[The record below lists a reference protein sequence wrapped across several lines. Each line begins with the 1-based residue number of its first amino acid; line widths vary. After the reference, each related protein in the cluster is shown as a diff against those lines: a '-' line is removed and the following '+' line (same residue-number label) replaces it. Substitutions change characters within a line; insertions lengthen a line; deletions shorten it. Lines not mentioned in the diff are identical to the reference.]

1 MRIGAL
7 LDGVI
12 TPLFLVII
20 GIRVLFGLVQF
31 FMGTTRHFDSKSFTT
46 KLKNKLMKFDIK
58 SIEFQTFNNI
68 HSSASHEYTLIK
80 QKRLRANNAA
90 FITKDVRQA
99 TMKRLRLLNHF
110 LKHKT
115 ESSTIAYN
123 KQRNLFKSLIIK
135 SKTFYFQ
142 NLDSKDVSNNRS
154 FGKVFDLFFQT
165 K

>member
-7 LDGVI
+7 LYGVI

-20 GIRVLFGLVQF
+20 GIGVLFGLVQF
-31 FMGTTRHFDSKSFTT
+31 FMGTIRHFDSKSFTT

-90 FITKDVRQA
+90 FITKDVREA

-115 ESSTIAYN
+115 ESSRTVYN
-123 KQRNLFKSLIIK
+123 RQWNICTSLFRK
-135 SKTFYFQ
+135 SKTP
-142 NLDSKDVSNNRS
+142 
-154 FGKVFDLFFQT
+154 
-165 K
+165 